1 MNSPADLFAALG
13 DIPRLPSAAACVGR
27 HELFDLR
34 DLDDPLR
41 PQIEAEAVLVCETVC
56 PSATA
61 AACADWLDSTPP
73 SRRPEGVVA
82 ARVVRPP
89 APARPRGRP
98 PKATL

>member
-1 MNSPADLFAALG
+1 VNPADLFAAFAAA
-13 DIPRLPSAAACVGR
+13 PRLPGAACAGR

-34 DLDDPLR
+34 DIDDPLR

-73 SRRPEGVVA
+73 SRRPEGVIA
-82 ARVVRPP
+82 GVVRRP
-89 APARPRGRP
+89 AAPGRPR
-98 PKATL
+98 KAVVA